1 MFWRKFKLD
10 WSYAIGE
17 LIIVTAG
24 VLIALGVNQ
33 WQQDR
38 GDLVL
43 ELTYAD
49 RLKADLQEDI
59 DRFKRIEATF
69 LSAKTN
75 VLKHLPKQMAH
86 KPLLITLY
94 LVQTTSFT
102 RLITHFPEH
111 SLRRSMN

>member
-17 LIIVTAG
+17 LIIVAAG

-38 GDLVL
+38 GDRVL
-43 ELTYAD
+43 ELKYAD

-59 DRFKRIEATF
+59 NRFKGFEATA
-69 LSAKTN
+69 LTAKT
-75 VLKHLPKQMAH
+75 
-86 KPLLITLY
+86 
-94 LVQTTSFT
+94 
-102 RLITHFPEH
+102 
-111 SLRRSMN
+111 